1 MTITPEQRHVLELL
15 TAASVATH
23 RATASAK
30 DATGQ
35 VSFVSSRL
43 TLRLWP
49 TVFAMTPDDAMALS
63 IELQKAAIDARQ
75 NEHRTTLPQGA
86 PGREEVEHRP
96 TND

>member
-1 MTITPEQRHVLELL
+1 MSKWDSGSSLL
-15 TAASVATH
+15 QQ
-23 RATASAK
+23 ATASAEK
-30 DATGQ
+30 STVH
-35 VSFVSSRL
+35 VSFAASRL
-43 TLRLWP
+43 RLRLWP
-49 TVFAMTPDDAMALS
+49 TVVAMKSDDAMALS